1 MLTRTENHVNMPK
14 ILQVTIYITVAVEV
28 APGGALVAL
37 SSLWRGGRGNGTGTQ
52 SLYVAYLQMLLKI
65 IV

>member
-14 ILQVTIYITVAVEV
+14 ILQVTIYITVEV

-37 SSLWRGGRGNGTGTQ
+37 SSLWRGGRGNGAGTQ